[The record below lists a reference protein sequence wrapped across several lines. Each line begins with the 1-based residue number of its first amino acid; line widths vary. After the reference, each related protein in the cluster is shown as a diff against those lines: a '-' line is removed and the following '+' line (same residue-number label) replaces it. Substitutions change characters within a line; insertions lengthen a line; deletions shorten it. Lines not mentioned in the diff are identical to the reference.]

1 MLVSRNSI
9 DIMTRENLI
18 VLGKKIMNA
27 EGTEEE
33 YRVNILLFK
42 SNVPN
47 PNAANY
53 FFDIKYNDLT
63 IEQIVDKA
71 MSYRS
76 IQL

>member
-1 MLVSRNSI
+1 
-9 DIMTRENLI
+9 
-18 VLGKKIMNA
+18 MNA

-63 IEQIVDKA
+63 I
-71 MSYRS
+71 RTNR
-76 IQL
+76 